1 MDVNSQAFEDLVV
14 RAIDALPK
22 EFAELLDNV
31 MVTVEDLPSAEE
43 LSELGMTLEERH
55 ELLGLYHGIP
65 HTERG
70 ADYSALPD
78 RVVLYRLNIL
88 QVCQTTDEVVHEVRD
103 TLVHELGHHFGLSDE
118 DMPY

>member
-1 MDVNSQAFEDLVV
+1 
-14 RAIDALPK
+14 
-22 EFAELLDNV
+22 
-31 MVTVEDLPSAEE
+31 MVTVEDLPSAQD
-43 LSELGMTLEERH
+43 LDELGMSPEERH

-88 QVCQTTDEVVHEVRD
+88 LECETPEDVVHEVRD

-118 DMPY
+118 EMPY